1 MTSNHVKKRL
11 MYLSGEDFYLFCYS
25 IFIILD
31 GLDCDGKSSFKDYRK
46 LAFLVNIVSS
56 EKLIYI
62 IENSSEAPLNPT
74 DTEILFNSYSSGLM
88 RRSEVLKILFTLEKR
103 GFIELE
109 RGSSQDS
116 INLFL
121 KKNVIPKSFFNREV
135 FSKEYENISIL
146 RKSVRRLKTL
156 KLETMLDNIYTK
168 NGVST
173 WGI

>member
-1 MTSNHVKKRL
+1 
-11 MYLSGEDFYLFCYS
+11 
-25 IFIILD
+25 
-31 GLDCDGKSSFKDYRK
+31 
-46 LAFLVNIVSS
+46 
-56 EKLIYI
+56 
-62 IENSSEAPLNPT
+62 
-74 DTEILFNSYSSGLM
+74 M